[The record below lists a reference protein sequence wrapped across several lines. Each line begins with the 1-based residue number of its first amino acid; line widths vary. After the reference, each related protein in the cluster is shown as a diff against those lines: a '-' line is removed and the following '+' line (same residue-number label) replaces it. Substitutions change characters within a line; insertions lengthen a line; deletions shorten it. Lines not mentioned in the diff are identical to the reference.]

1 MTLEDILAEH
11 FQCKKSFLKKPKVV
25 FKDEYETKY
34 EYMTSHG
41 ARSYEQLVSL
51 IYDLGE
57 LGIGI
62 DSHHVIECLDSI
74 VSGKEY

>member
-1 MTLEDILAEH
+1 MSLEKILVEF
-11 FQCKKSFLKKPKVV
+11 FQCKKPFLKEPKVIC
-25 FKDEYETKY
+25 KDDYETQY

-41 ARSYEQLVSL
+41 SRAYEKLVKL
-51 IYDLGE
+51 IYDLGD
-57 LGIGI
+57 LGVGI